1 MDIAVFVSAHG
12 EWERRF
18 GPICRVIVH
27 VICQRKRREEKRGR
41 GREEK
46 RGREG
51 NEVERVGQRGG
62 REKGKGEE
70 RGKGGEGKEKGEEE
84 RR

>member
-1 MDIAVFVSAHG
+1 MLSV
-12 EWERRF
+12 
-18 GPICRVIVH
+18 
-27 VICQRKRREEKRGR
+27 RGR

-70 RGKGGEGKEKGEEE
+70 RGKGGEGKERGKRSKGDCMIDSSD
-84 RR
+84 

>member
-27 VICQRKRREEKRGR
+27 VICQRKGEGGEKRK
-41 GREEK
+41 GRE
-46 RGREG
+46 
-51 NEVERVGQRGG
+51 
-62 REKGKGEE
+62 
-70 RGKGGEGKEKGEEE
+70 
-84 RR
+84 

>member
-1 MDIAVFVSAHG
+1 MLSV
-12 EWERRF
+12 
-18 GPICRVIVH
+18 
-27 VICQRKRREEKRGR
+27 RGR

-62 REKGKGEE
+62 REK
-70 RGKGGEGKEKGEEE
+70 RKGGGKRE
-84 RR
+84 RRRGEREGGRVAKVIDYRMFSHDRQQ

>member
-41 GREEK
+41 
-46 RGREG
+46 EG

-62 REKGKGEE
+62 REKGKEEE